1 MELTHKS
8 GQGKPKKAY
17 NHSKFLF
24 LCKKS
29 VQASYSFTDLPGLH
43 ARDLLDIISTVFS
56 FAGIYSDMAV
66 FLGVI
71 AVLCSIL
78 LPPVYSSEDLLP
90 FEPIQYVKGQLPDSV
105 STPFTNLIGDATPTQ
120 AAEFITKA
128 KVLLKSHLGNSGT
141 SAILIKGE
149 RVMVQR
155 RASGLQWDSKIKL
168 PYSNTIS
175 LISSLLPI
183 LLEGYKGTAI
193 KDPIEKVLRGKDLTH
208 PLVAGRESLSF
219 MDILNKLP
227 SVGKNIDLDSS
238 SLLSSLLANGELS
251 IHFVNAI
258 LDNAAHEAWM
268 DALMAIGSAD
278 IQLDSNGQ
286 LIMDL
291 NSLLQFAL
299 TIAHDLKNIGAAVRK
314 ERIPL
319 DNGKYLFGW
328 WFNCPKDSSSSCLIP
343 SAPTDTIFSLSPD
356 LRLYVTPS
364 LELTLMIL
372 GPGAISTSKGKT
384 LESIADILIEDTEIW
399 RQLVSSVAE
408 DKSTSEAEAHQSPGA
423 NTKTVPESPN
433 ENIETVEEK
442 IDTGDED
449 LIVLIH
455 WVWPILVFL
464 FWVTFSH
471 LWVYW
476 ILHIFWIFLT
486 SVSKRA
492 YSPRPKTA
500 AESKN

>member
-1 MELTHKS
+1 MMS
-8 GQGKPKKAY
+8 S
-17 NHSKFLF
+17 N
-24 LCKKS
+24 
-29 VQASYSFTDLPGLH
+29 
-43 ARDLLDIISTVFS
+43 
-56 FAGIYSDMAV
+56 MAV

-71 AVLCSIL
+71 AVFCSVL

-90 FEPIQYVKGQLPDSV
+90 FEPVQYVKGQLPNSV
-105 STPFTNLIGDATPTQ
+105 STPFTNLIRDATPTE

-155 RASGLQWDSKIKL
+155 RASGLEWDSKIKL

-183 LLEGYKGTAI
+183 LLEGYKANTI
-193 KDPIEKVLRGKDLTH
+193 KDPIGKVLRGKDLNH
-208 PLVAGRESLSF
+208 PLVAGRESLSL
-219 MDILNKLP
+219 MDVLNKLP
-227 SVGKNIDLDSS
+227 SVGKNVDLDSS

-251 IHFVNAI
+251 MHFVNAI

-278 IQLDSNGQ
+278 IERDSNGQ

-291 NSLLQFAL
+291 NSLLQFSL
-299 TIAHDLKNIGAAVRK
+299 TTAHDLKNIGAALRK

-319 DNGKYLFGW
+319 DKGKYLFGW

-364 LELTLMIL
+364 LELTLIIL
-372 GPGAISTSKGKT
+372 GPGAISASKDKR
-384 LESIADILIEDTEIW
+384 LESIADILIEDAEIW
-399 RQLVSSVAE
+399 RQLSSVAE
-408 DKSTSEAEAHQSPGA
+408 DQSTSEAEANQSPEA

-433 ENIETVEEK
+433 EKVEAIEEK

-449 LIVLIH
+449 LIDMIH
-455 WVWPILVFL
+455 WVWPTLVFL

-471 LWVYW
+471 FWVYW
-476 ILHIFWIFLT
+476 ILHVFWFFLT

-492 YSPRPKTA
+492 YARRPKTA
-500 AESKN
+500 AEARN